1 MHGMYSGYFRMRCT
15 KYGSHS
21 TRKSTA
27 RLYRR
32 KYRAFDIFHVIIR
45 RPQHVVVLWH
55 RSFSPCSQKGLTLR
69 FSSCIRAFGLL
80 RCTMVFLGPGLC
92 SYTLLKATICHRG
105 YSFRIKITT
114 HFYSLVPLPCAPPLS
129 KRNLVFWARG
139 FTQRSWAFSD
149 IKSVAIECKY
159 APSNG
164 ECSIQVSL
172 EATWLESFCLYHLWC
187 PKSLQ
192 LDLSVCSRI

>member
-1 MHGMYSGYFRMRCT
+1 
-15 KYGSHS
+15 
-21 TRKSTA
+21 
-27 RLYRR
+27 
-32 KYRAFDIFHVIIR
+32 
-45 RPQHVVVLWH
+45 
-55 RSFSPCSQKGLTLR
+55 
-69 FSSCIRAFGLL
+69 
-80 RCTMVFLGPGLC
+80 MVFLGPGLC

-139 FTQRSWAFSD
+139 SIQRSWAFSD

-164 ECSIQVSL
+164 EVRYKSHSRQLGWRVFVCIIYGVQNLFSLILACAHVFNTKTRQDNLCCELRKATHDSMKLQKLSTSQNPEPHGCTDSQISSGFGIFYLAELTIDRSVS
-172 EATWLESFCLYHLWC
+172 
-187 PKSLQ
+187 
-192 LDLSVCSRI
+192 